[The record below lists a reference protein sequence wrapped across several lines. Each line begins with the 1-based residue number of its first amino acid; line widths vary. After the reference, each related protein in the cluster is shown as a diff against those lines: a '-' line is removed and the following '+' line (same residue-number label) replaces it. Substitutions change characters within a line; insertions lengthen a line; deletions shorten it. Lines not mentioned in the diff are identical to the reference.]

1 MEELL
6 ERFLTR
12 KYGIKHSHVVE
23 NPLITAIGTD
33 ATRLFRRNLNRLLWL
48 FVNMSANTIYLAF
61 SPDVSTTKGIIL
73 TNGDF
78 MIAELE
84 KDAALTFNEVWIVA
98 SGAAS
103 SIYSLEVLAA

>member
-6 ERFLTR
+6 ERFLSK

-23 NPLITAIGTD
+23 NPLITTIGTT
-33 ATRLFRRNLNRLLWL
+33 ATRVFRRNPNRLLWL

-61 SPDVSTTKGIIL
+61 SPDVNTTKGIIL
-73 TNGDF
+73 ANGDF

-98 SGAAS
+98 DAADS
-103 SIYSLEVLAA
+103 AIYTLEVLAA

>member
-1 MEELL
+1 MGLL
-6 ERFLTR
+6 DDFLSR
-12 KYGIKHSHVVE
+12 KYGIKHSHVVQ
-23 NPLITAIGTD
+23 NPLITTIGTD
-33 ATRLFRRNLNRLLWL
+33 ALQLFRRNPNRLLWL

-98 SGAAS
+98 DAAPS
-103 SIYSLEVLAA
+103 AIYSLEVLAA